1 MVNRSSVE
9 DVELN
14 REGVVSIFL
23 FFNSNKRLTIGLIL
37 LNIILGMSIFFLL
50 PSEFVY
56 YYLAAS
62 FIVMGVL
69 NIQIAKLYRF
79 STAKFILRLFL
90 TMPSL
95 QLFMIPISSMMMEIN
110 PTVFKYGIISFP
122 FAMVCCGIV
131 FVIALV
137 MYLIHLR

>member
-1 MVNRSSVE
+1 MSV
-9 DVELN
+9 
-14 REGVVSIFL
+14 FL
-23 FFNSNKRLTIGLIL
+23 FFNSNMRLTSGAIA

-50 PSEFVY
+50 PNEFGY

-62 FIVMGVL
+62 FLVMGVV

-131 FVIALV
+131 SAIALV
-137 MYLIHLR
+137 MYLIYLR